1 MFIEGLSGA
10 KTDQTAI
17 IRYLP
22 RLGAVRTRV
31 IGGLVIKELVASVV
45 TWYLAALEQ
54 GGYWLIGLMMAL
66 ESTVFP
72 LPSELVIPPAA
83 HLAASR
89 GQLSVAGVV
98 IAGAVGSWV
107 GASLMYGAARALGR
121 PLLVRHGKYALLS
134 PSKIE
139 AAERWAMRYGSF
151 GVFAARFLP
160 VIRHLIGIPA
170 GIVQIDFR
178 LYSLMTLLGS
188 GIWCAVLAWV
198 GIRAG
203 QDEALRNGS
212 LHQLTLWLGGA
223 LIVLGV
229 LYYFFVHRHTKSRD

>member
-1 MFIEGLSGA
+1 M
-10 KTDQTAI
+10 
-17 IRYLP
+17 
-22 RLGAVRTRV
+22 V
-31 IGGLVIKELVASVV
+31 KELVASVV
-45 TWYLAALEQ
+45 AWYLSALEQ

-83 HLAASR
+83 HLAATR

-98 IAGAVGSWV
+98 IAGALGSWL
-107 GASLMYGAARALGR
+107 GASAMYLAARALGR
-121 PLLVRHGKYALLS
+121 PLLVRYGRFAGLTDA
-134 PSKIE
+134 KIG
-139 AAERWAMRYGSF
+139 AAERWALRYGSF

-170 GIVQIDFR
+170 GIVRIDFR

-198 GIRAG
+198 GIKAG
-203 QDEALRNGS
+203 EDPALRSGD
-212 LHQLTLWLGGA
+212 LHQLTLWCAGA
-223 LIVLGV
+223 LVALGV
-229 LYYFFVHRHTKSRD
+229 LYYLFVHRASRVRD

>member
-1 MFIEGLSGA
+1 LLEV
-10 KTDQTAI
+10 KPDQAAI

-22 RLGAVRTRV
+22 RGR
-31 IGGLVIKELVASVV
+31 GGSRILNGGSVIKELVANVV

-66 ESTVFP
+66 ESTIFP

-83 HLAASR
+83 HLAATR

-98 IAGAVGSWV
+98 IAGALGSWL
-107 GASLMYGAARALGR
+107 GAALMYFAARALGR
-121 PLLVRHGKYALLS
+121 PLLLRYGKYALLS
-134 PSKIE
+134 PAKVA
-139 AAERWAMRYGSF
+139 AAERWAVRYGSF

-178 LYSLMTLLGS
+178 LYSAMTLLGS
-188 GIWCAVLAWV
+188 GIWCSVLAWV
-198 GIRAG
+198 GIKAG
-203 QDEALRNGS
+203 QDAALMSGS
-212 LHQLTLWLGGA
+212 VHQLTLWCGGA
-223 LIVLGV
+223 LAILGA
-229 LYYFFVHRHTKSRD
+229 LYYLFVHRPTRT